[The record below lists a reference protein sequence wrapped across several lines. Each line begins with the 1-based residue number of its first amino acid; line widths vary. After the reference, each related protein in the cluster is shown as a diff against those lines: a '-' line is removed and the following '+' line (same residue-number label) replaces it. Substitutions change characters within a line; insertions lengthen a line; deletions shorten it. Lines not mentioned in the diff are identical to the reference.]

1 MILWKRAAHLP
12 GVALLMLVF
21 PVHLFQ
27 QVRGAY
33 TLGPAVALV
42 MTLAILVMATVA
54 LMLWI
59 VALLALGMAHRA
71 ANPLQ

>member
-1 MILWKRAAHLP
+1 
-12 GVALLMLVF
+12 MLVF

-33 TLGPAVALV
+33 VLGPAV
-42 MTLAILVMATVA
+42 AILVMATVE

-59 VALLALGMAHRA
+59 VALLALGMAH
-71 ANPLQ
+71 

>member
-1 MILWKRAAHLP
+1 
-12 GVALLMLVF
+12 MLVF

-33 TLGPAVALV
+33 VLGPAVALV

-59 VALLALGMAHRA
+59 VRA
-71 ANPLQ
+71 AGPGHGALRRQSIAMTQP

>member
-1 MILWKRAAHLP
+1 
-12 GVALLMLVF
+12 MLAF

-33 TLGPAVALV
+33 TLGTAVALV

-59 VALLALGMAHRA
+59 VALLALGMAH
-71 ANPLQ
+71 

>member
-1 MILWKRAAHLP
+1 
-12 GVALLMLVF
+12 MLVC

-33 TLGPAVALV
+33 VLGPAVALV

-59 VALLALGMAHRA
+59 VALLALGMAH
-71 ANPLQ
+71 